1 MWSEKETRK
10 EPWVLD
16 FLEMWP
22 ASQQLPAVLKSN
34 GLGTAIHVDP
44 RSRGVNSCIIL
55 AEPTSGSLT
64 ALTLKVKTWYD
75 RLKSGRTTIRLN
87 KDNASNLNSST
98 ELTLLCKVTLRSLC
112 KSRLGMQL
120 RRLLQSLGSFAS
132 LMWPCGNQPY
142 HILLGSPGFID
153 IYLLDSVMPGWRWYP
168 AHLHERPAPR
178 KSSGRNCEGLKRE
191 KQDSTWQYMEAERM
205 GICRGNLEKNSWRF
219 QEIWNLSN

>member
-1 MWSEKETRK
+1 MSAGFSWD
-10 EPWVLD
+10 VLLSTSKLTAITPRAAAC
-16 FLEMWP
+16 FTATP
-22 ASQQLPAVLKSN
+22 SG

-44 RSRGVNSCIIL
+44 PIAMWIHASFL
-55 AEPTSGSLT
+55 LPTSGSLT
-64 ALTLKVKTWYD
+64 TLTLKVKTWYD

-178 KSSGRNCEGLKRE
+178 NSSGRNCEGLKRE